1 MAHDHA
7 AHAGHDHDHSHGHH
21 HGPGHSHA
29 PADFGSAFA
38 IGLILNAG
46 FVVVEATYGIIAGS
60 TALLADAGHNL
71 SDVLGLLIAWG
82 GALLAKRAAT
92 ERFTY
97 GFKASTI
104 LAALFNALL
113 LLVAVGAIALEAAQ
127 RIASP
132 EPVAGG
138 VVSAVAA
145 IGIVINGFTAWLFSR
160 GSQDDLNIRGAY
172 LHMLA
177 DAAVS
182 AGVVVSGLVTMWTG
196 ETVIDPLTSL
206 VIVAFIFW
214 GTWDLLRQSVAMSM
228 AGVPPQIDLYR
239 VERELLV
246 SPGVTKVH
254 DLHVWFMST
263 TEIALT
269 AHLIVPSGHPGDA
282 FLADVQHRL
291 EHKFKIRH
299 ATLQVETGA
308 HCTHEGHG
316 APSAPSDLPLSPV

>member
-7 AHAGHDHDHSHGHH
+7 AHAGHDHDHAHGHH

-29 PADFGSAFA
+29 PADFGRAFA
-38 IGLILNAG
+38 IGLILNTG
-46 FVVVEATYGIIAGS
+46 FVIVEAGYGIVAGS

-82 GALLAKRAAT
+82 GSILAKRAAT

-97 GFKASTI
+97 GYKASTI

-127 RIASP
+127 RIANP
-132 EPVAGG
+132 TPVAGG
-138 VVSAVAA
+138 LVSMVALV
-145 IGIVINGFTAWLFSR
+145 GIFINGFTAWLFSR
-160 GSQDDLNIRGAY
+160 GSQDDINIRGAY

-182 AGVVVSGLVTMWTG
+182 AGVVVSGLVIMWTG
-196 ETVIDPLTSL
+196 EEVIDPLTSL

-228 AGVPPQIDLYR
+228 AGVPPQIDLFR
-239 VERELLV
+239 VETELRI

-254 DLHVWFMST
+254 DLHVWYMST
-263 TEIALT
+263 TEIAMT
-269 AHLIVPSGHPGDA
+269 AHVIMPGGHPGDA
-282 FLADVQHRL
+282 FLEDVQHRL
-291 EHKFKIRH
+291 EERFAIRH
-299 ATLQVETGA
+299 CTIQVETGERCTQEA
-308 HCTHEGHG
+308 HGG
-316 APSAPSDLPLSPV
+316 PSAPPSSPV